1 MIKIQKDSTTTTT
14 IDTNKRQ
21 ENLKL
26 YSKRVHLRNN
36 SSSNN
41 SNNNNDDDDDDN
53 NNNNNNDSRLSSIR
67 GANNARRP
75 DCTFRMEDYLEIV
88 YELVQHKGYA
98 TLADVAEYLNVRPPS
113 VTMMM
118 RRLDQS
124 GLLNY
129 EKYRGIRLTEKGMD
143 IAKIIH
149 DRHSVLSE
157 FLKMIGVS
165 EKIANE
171 DAESMEHHLHTQ
183 TMQRLTELM
192 RILKVANNND
202 D

>member
-1 MIKIQKDSTTTTT
+1 MQNKDSTTTTT
-14 IDTNKRQ
+14 TPTFGTNKKQ
-21 ENLKL
+21 KNLKL
-26 YSKRVHLRNN
+26 QSIRVHLRNKSTSN
-36 SSSNN
+36 SS
-41 SNNNNDDDDDDN
+41 N
-53 NNNNNNDSRLSSIR
+53 NNNNNNDNNNNKNSRLSSIR

-98 TLADVAEYLNVRPPS
+98 TLVDVAEYLNVRPPS
-113 VTMMM
+113 VTTMM

-129 EKYRGIRLTEKGMD
+129 EKYRGIRLTEKGMN
-143 IAKIIH
+143 IAMIIH

-171 DAESMEHHLHTQ
+171 DAESMEHHLHPQ
-183 TMQRLTELM
+183 TMHRLIELM
-192 RILKVANNND
+192 RILKVDNSNVD
-202 D
+202 

>member
-1 MIKIQKDSTTTTT
+1 MIKMQKGSTTTA
-14 IDTNKRQ
+14 IDTNKKQ
-21 ENLKL
+21 KNPKL
-26 YSKRVHLRNN
+26 QSIKVHLRNKN
-36 SSSNN
+36 SSNN
-41 SNNNNDDDDDDN
+41 SNNNNN
-53 NNNNNNDSRLSSIR
+53 NNNNNKDSRLSSIR

-75 DCTFRMEDYLEIV
+75 DCTFRMEDYLEII
-88 YELVQHKGYA
+88 YELVQQKGYA

-113 VTMMM
+113 VTTMM
-118 RRLDQS
+118 RRLDHS

-171 DAESMEHHLHTQ
+171 DAESMEHHLHPQ
-183 TMQRLTELM
+183 TMHRLIELM
-192 RILKVANNND
+192 RTLKVANSD
-202 D
+202 

>member
-1 MIKIQKDSTTTTT
+1 MQKDSTTT
-14 IDTNKRQ
+14 IDTSKRQ

-41 SNNNNDDDDDDN
+41 S
-53 NNNNNNDSRLSSIR
+53 NNNNDSRLSSIR

-75 DCTFRMEDYLEIV
+75 DCTFRMEDYLEII

-192 RILKVANNND
+192 HILKVDNNND
-202 D
+202 E

>member
-1 MIKIQKDSTTTTT
+1 MQKDSTTT

-41 SNNNNDDDDDDN
+41 SNNNND
-53 NNNNNNDSRLSSIR
+53 SRLSSIR

-75 DCTFRMEDYLEIV
+75 DCTFRMEDYLEII

-183 TMQRLTELM
+183 TMQRLTELI

>member
-1 MIKIQKDSTTTTT
+1 MQKDSTTT

-41 SNNNNDDDDDDN
+41 SNNNN
-53 NNNNNNDSRLSSIR
+53 NNDSRLSSIR

-75 DCTFRMEDYLEIV
+75 DCTFRMEDYLEII

-192 RILKVANNND
+192 RILKIANNND

>member
-1 MIKIQKDSTTTTT
+1 MQKKDSTTT

-41 SNNNNDDDDDDN
+41 S
-53 NNNNNNDSRLSSIR
+53 NNNNDSRLSSIR

>member
-1 MIKIQKDSTTTTT
+1 MIKMQKKDSTTTL
-14 IDTNKRQ
+14 DTNNRQ

-26 YSKRVHLRNN
+26 HSKRVHLGNNN

-41 SNNNNDDDDDDN
+41 SNNNKSNKN
-53 NNNNNNDSRLSSIR
+53 NNNNSRLYSIR

-75 DCTFRMEDYLEIV
+75 DCTFRMEDYLEII

-113 VTMMM
+113 VTTMM

-124 GLLNY
+124 GLLDY

-149 DRHSVLSE
+149 DRHGVLSE

-171 DAESMEHHLHTQ
+171 DAESMEHNLHPQ
-183 TMQRLTELM
+183 TMHRLIELM
-192 RILKVANNND
+192 RILKVANKD
-202 D
+202 

>member
-1 MIKIQKDSTTTTT
+1 MQKDTTTSTFG
-14 IDTNKRQ
+14 TNKKQ
-21 ENLKL
+21 KNLKL
-26 YSKRVHLRNN
+26 QSIRVHLRNK
-36 SSSNN
+36 SSSNS
-41 SNNNNDDDDDDN
+41 SNNNNDN
-53 NNNNNNDSRLSSIR
+53 NNNKDSRLSSIR

-98 TLADVAEYLNVRPPS
+98 TLVDVAEYLNVRPPS

>member
-1 MIKIQKDSTTTTT
+1 MIKTQKDLAA

-21 ENLKL
+21 ENLRL
-26 YSKRVHLRNN
+26 QSKRIHLGN
-36 SSSNN
+36 NN
-41 SNNNNDDDDDDN
+41 SNSSNS
-53 NNNNNNDSRLSSIR
+53 NDSRLASIR
-67 GANNARRP
+67 GANNAKRP
-75 DCTFRMEDYLEIV
+75 ECTFRMEDYLETI

-113 VTMMM
+113 VTTMM
-118 RRLDQS
+118 RRLDES

-129 EKYRGIRLTEKGMD
+129 EKYRGIQLTEKGMD

-149 DRHSVLSE
+149 DRHSILSE

-171 DAESMEHHLHTQ
+171 DAESMEHHLHPQ
-183 TMQRLTELM
+183 TMHKLTELM
-192 RILKVANNND
+192 RILKVSND

>member
-1 MIKIQKDSTTTTT
+1 MIKTQKDLAA

-21 ENLKL
+21 ENLRL
-26 YSKRVHLRNN
+26 QSKRIHLRNN
-36 SSSNN
+36 NSNSSN
-41 SNNNNDDDDDDN
+41 S
-53 NNNNNNDSRLSSIR
+53 NDSRLASIR
-67 GANNARRP
+67 GANNAKRP
-75 DCTFRMEDYLEIV
+75 ECTFRMEDYLETI

-113 VTMMM
+113 VTTMM
-118 RRLDQS
+118 RRLDES

-129 EKYRGIRLTEKGMD
+129 EKYRGIQLTAKGIV

-149 DRHSVLSE
+149 DRHSILSE

-171 DAESMEHHLHTQ
+171 DAESMEHHLHPQ
-183 TMQRLTELM
+183 TMHRLTELM
-192 RILKVANNND
+192 RILKVSND

>member
-1 MIKIQKDSTTTTT
+1 MQKDSTTTT

-41 SNNNNDDDDDDN
+41 SNNNND
-53 NNNNNNDSRLSSIR
+53 SRLSSIR

-75 DCTFRMEDYLEIV
+75 DCTFRMEDYLEII

>member
-1 MIKIQKDSTTTTT
+1 MQKDSTTT
-14 IDTNKRQ
+14 IDTSKRQ

-41 SNNNNDDDDDDN
+41 S
-53 NNNNNNDSRLSSIR
+53 NNNNDSRLSSIR

>member
-1 MIKIQKDSTTTTT
+1 MQKKKKKDSTTTTT
-14 IDTNKRQ
+14 TTLDTNKRQ

-26 YSKRVHLRNN
+26 QSKNVHLRNN
-36 SSSNN
+36 GSSSNN
-41 SNNNNDDDDDDN
+41 SNNNSD
-53 NNNNNNDSRLSSIR
+53 NDSRLSSIR

-75 DCTFRMEDYLEIV
+75 ICTFRMEDYLEIV
-88 YELVQHKGYA
+88 YELVQQKGYA

-113 VTMMM
+113 VTTMM

-124 GLLNY
+124 GLLDY

-143 IAKIIH
+143 IAKIMH

-171 DAESMEHHLHTQ
+171 DAESMEHHLHPQ
-183 TMQRLTELM
+183 TMHRLIELM
-192 RILKVANNND
+192 RILKVANND
-202 D
+202 

>member
-1 MIKIQKDSTTTTT
+1 LIKIQKDSTTTTT

>member
-1 MIKIQKDSTTTTT
+1 MQKDSTTT
-14 IDTNKRQ
+14 IDTSKRQ

-41 SNNNNDDDDDDN
+41 S
-53 NNNNNNDSRLSSIR
+53 NNNNDSRLSSIR

-75 DCTFRMEDYLEIV
+75 DCTFRMEDYLEII
-88 YELVQHKGYA
+88 YELVQQKGYA

-192 RILKVANNND
+192 HILKVDNNND
-202 D
+202 E

>member
-1 MIKIQKDSTTTTT
+1 MIKMQKDST
-14 IDTNKRQ
+14 IDTNKGE

-26 YSKRVHLRNN
+26 QSKMVQLRNN
-36 SSSNN
+36 RNSS
-41 SNNNNDDDDDDN
+41 
-53 NNNNNNDSRLSSIR
+53 NDSRLASIR
-67 GANNARRP
+67 GANNAKRP
-75 DCTFRMEDYLEIV
+75 DYTYRMEDYLEII

-98 TLADVAEYLNVRPPS
+98 TMADVAEYLNVRPPS
-113 VTMMM
+113 VTNMM

-129 EKYRGIRLTEKGMD
+129 EKYRGVQLTEKGMD

-165 EKIANE
+165 EKIANK
-171 DAESMEHHLHTQ
+171 DAESMEHHLHPQ
-183 TMQRLTELM
+183 TMYRLTELM
-192 RILKVANNND
+192 HILKVSNND
-202 D
+202 

>member
-1 MIKIQKDSTTTTT
+1 MIKIQKDLTT
-14 IDTNKRQ
+14 IDTSKRQ
-21 ENLKL
+21 ESLKL
-26 YSKRVHLRNN
+26 QSKRVHRINN
-36 SSSNN
+36 NNKSNNN
-41 SNNNNDDDDDDN
+41 SNG
-53 NNNNNNDSRLSSIR
+53 RLSSIR
-67 GANNARRP
+67 GANNTKKP
-75 DCTFRMEDYLEIV
+75 ECTYRMEDYLEII

-98 TLADVAEYLNVRPPS
+98 TLVDVADYLNVRPPS
-113 VTMMM
+113 VTTMM

>member
-1 MIKIQKDSTTTTT
+1 MIKMQKDLAA

-26 YSKRVHLRNN
+26 QSKKVHLRNN
-36 SSSNN
+36 NSNSSN
-41 SNNNNDDDDDDN
+41 S
-53 NNNNNNDSRLSSIR
+53 NDSRLASIR
-67 GANNARRP
+67 GANNAKRP
-75 DCTFRMEDYLEIV
+75 ECTFRMEDYLETI

-98 TLADVAEYLNVRPPS
+98 TLADIAEYLNVQPPS
-113 VTMMM
+113 VTTMM
-118 RRLDQS
+118 RRLDES

-129 EKYRGIRLTEKGMD
+129 EKYRGIQLTEKGMD

-149 DRHSVLSE
+149 DRHSILSE

-171 DAESMEHHLHTQ
+171 DAESMEHHLHPQ
-183 TMQRLTELM
+183 TMHKLTELM
-192 RILKVANNND
+192 RILKVSNED
-202 D
+202 

>member
-1 MIKIQKDSTTTTT
+1 MIKMQKDSSTTAF
-14 IDTNKRQ
+14 DTNKKQ
-21 ENLKL
+21 KNPKL
-26 YSKRVHLRNN
+26 RSIRVHLRNK
-36 SSSNN
+36 SSSYN
-41 SNNNNDDDDDDN
+41 SNNNK
-53 NNNNNNDSRLSSIR
+53 DSRLSSIR

-98 TLADVAEYLNVRPPS
+98 TLVDVAEYLNVRPPS
-113 VTMMM
+113 VTTMM

-171 DAESMEHHLHTQ
+171 DAESMEHHLHPQ
-183 TMQRLTELM
+183 TMHRLVELM
-192 RILKVANNND
+192 RILKVANNNNNNNNIE
-202 D
+202 

>member
-1 MIKIQKDSTTTTT
+1 MQKDSTTT
-14 IDTNKRQ
+14 IDTSKRQ

-41 SNNNNDDDDDDN
+41 S
-53 NNNNNNDSRLSSIR
+53 NNNNDSRLSSIR

-75 DCTFRMEDYLEIV
+75 DCTFRMEDYLEII

-149 DRHSVLSE
+149 ARHSVLSE